1 MSQYDEL
8 AARVAELEA
17 RDRMQRAILS
27 MVTDPATWQVLLDF
41 HATWKDELHGFGKVL
56 SAFFDMENSMEETV
70 LEELIDSIKE
80 KVQCHYEVYEAST
93 SGEWLSNTGGDHLS
107 H

>member
-8 AARVAELEA
+8 AARLAVLEA

-27 MVTDPATWQVLLDF
+27 MVTDPATWQSLLDF
-41 HATWKDELHGFGKVL
+41 HAEWKDELQAIGKVL
-56 SAFFDMENSMEETV
+56 NAFFDTENVPEQ
-70 LEELIDSIKE
+70 LIDTIVDGVKGHVAVHE
-80 KVQCHYEVYEAST
+80 TWLEHHREA
-93 SGEWLSNTGGDHLS
+93 GHLS

>member
-56 SAFFDMENSMEETV
+56 SAFFDTENVPEQ
-70 LEELIDSIKE
+70 LIDSIKE
-80 KVQCHYEVYEAST
+80 KVQYHREVYEAST
-93 SGEWLSNTGGDHLS
+93 SGEWLSNTGGDHLG